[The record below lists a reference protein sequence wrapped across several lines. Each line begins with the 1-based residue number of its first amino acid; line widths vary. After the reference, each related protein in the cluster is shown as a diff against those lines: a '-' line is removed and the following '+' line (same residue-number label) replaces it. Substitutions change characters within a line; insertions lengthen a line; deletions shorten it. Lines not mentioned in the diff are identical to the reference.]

1 MGSGSCS
8 PSRGTGGCCRGPT
21 ARGERNARRRRPKVR
36 GNGRYDDGR
45 LDGDEVYANAAQ
57 RRAHP
62 GVDDDSLIQDTIES
76 IEETCAVGGPFNGHR
91 SFCVFQERSSY
102 PANGARSAPP
112 TEGQPFSSAL
122 SMEQTISRMGLRGA
136 PRRRS
141 RCTGPR
147 RQHGPL
153 SSTRS
158 RTSTML
164 LALCPALWYCGP
176 ALQSTDT
183 HPLSNRQRGRHRDT
197 VQRGCLIRHAQI
209 SAS

>member
-1 MGSGSCS
+1 VALLRVVLVAAVAARPHGV
-8 PSRGTGGCCRGPT
+8 RGTPAADVRRYVAMDATMTDVSTVMRSMPT
-21 ARGERNARRRRPKVR
+21 PPSDARIQASMTIPLSKTRSRASRKLVR
-36 GNGRYDDGR
+36 SAVRSTGI
-45 LDGDEVYANAAQ
+45 
-57 RRAHP
+57 AH
-62 GVDDDSLIQDTIES
+62 
-76 IEETCAVGGPFNGHR
+76 
-91 SFCVFQERSSY
+91 Y

-176 ALQSTDT
+176 ALLSTDT
-183 HPLSNRQRGRHRDT
+183 HPLSNRQRGRNRDT
-197 VQRGCLIRHAQI
+197 VQRGCLIRYAQI

>member
-76 IEETCAVGGPFNGHR
+76 IEETCAVGRPFNGHR
-91 SFCVFQERSSY
+91 SFWVFQKVVV
-102 PANGARSAPP
+102 PADRSAVG
-112 TEGQPFSSAL
+112 T
-122 SMEQTISRMGLRGA
+122 EQTISRMGLRGA

-176 ALQSTDT
+176 ALVSTDT
-183 HPLSNRQRGRHRDT
+183 HPLSNRQRGRNRDT
-197 VQRGCLIRHAQI
+197 VQRGCLIRYAQI